1 MKLVI
6 ASNNAHK
13 VAEIKAILA
22 PYFDEILSLRDAG
35 ITIDVVEDGDTFEAN
50 ARKKAEK
57 VLAVAAADSVL
68 SDDSGLMVDALGGAP
83 GVYSA
88 RYAGEGHD
96 DAANNAKLLEAMQNV
111 PDDARTCRFVS
122 AIALARRGRE
132 TLVRLGKVEGM
143 LLRAPRG
150 TSGFGYDPL
159 FYYVPAGKTFAE
171 LDASEKNLVSHRK
184 RGLEAVRAALEEE
197 RA

>member
-13 VAEIKAILA
+13 IAEIKAILA
-22 PYFDEILSLRDAG
+22 PYFDEILSLKDAG
-35 ITIDVVEDGDTFEAN
+35 IAIDVVEDGETFAEN
-50 ARKKAEK
+50 ARKKAEE
-57 VLAVAAADSVL
+57 VLAVADADAVL

-96 DAANNAKLLEAMQNV
+96 DAANNAKLLDAMRDV
-111 PDDARTCRFVS
+111 PDSARACRFVS

-132 TLVRLGKVEGM
+132 TLIRLGEVEGT

-159 FYYVPAGKTFAE
+159 FYYAPAGKTFAE

-184 RGLEAVRAALEEE
+184 RGLEAIRTALAAEQE
-197 RA
+197 